1 MKGQDEILTSFDQM
15 AVGEDRVSQ
24 NFASANVSIFA
35 MGSTIDPLNDLQ
47 TNGDTLIP
55 IC

>member
-1 MKGQDEILTSFDQM
+1 MKWNDAILTPYGQM
-15 AVGEDRVSQ
+15 AVGKDRVSQ
-24 NFASANVSIFA
+24 NFACVNVSIFE